1 MISLKSPERSQKI
14 TQFVELDGSESIPT
28 RISIPELLKAPI
40 PDVPSGKQPIR
51 ILVCGIPS
59 GVNLIIHQLHL
70 RQFAEVGELSPPLPS
85 PIAGEVIRIL
95 VRYYTA

>member
-1 MISLKSPERSQKI
+1 MISLKSPERSQEI
-14 TQFVELDGSESIPT
+14 TQFIELDGSESIPA
-28 RISIPELLKAPI
+28 RISVPELLQAPI
-40 PDVPSGKQPIR
+40 PDVPYGKQPIR

-70 RQFAEVGELSPPLPS
+70 RQFAEVGEWSPPLPS

-95 VRYYTA
+95 VRYHMA